1 MAEHSVSNIGE
12 FIAVKVKF
20 FATFKRIT
28 NQKEIELQLEEGT
41 TIAQLMDI
49 LIKLYI
55 DLKKE
60 IFDDN
65 SKIKDYIQILKNGR
79 NIKYLNALNTQLK
92 DADTISIFPPVA
104 GG

>member
-1 MAEHSVSNIGE
+1 MVEYSDSNTGE
-12 FIAVKVKF
+12 FIVVKVKF
-20 FATFKRIT
+20 FATFKQIT
-28 NQKEIELQLEEGT
+28 NEKEIDLQLEAGMN
-41 TIAQLMDI
+41 ISQLIDI
-49 LIKLYI
+49 LIKSYN

>member
-1 MAEHSVSNIGE
+1 M
-12 FIAVKVKF
+12 
-20 FATFKRIT
+20 
-28 NQKEIELQLEEGT
+28 
-41 TIAQLMDI
+41 
-49 LIKLYI
+49 
-55 DLKKE
+55 KKE

>member
-1 MAEHSVSNIGE
+1 MTERSNSNTDQSIT
-12 FIAVKVKF
+12 VRVKF
-20 FATFKRIT
+20 FATFKQIT
-28 NQKEIELQLEEGT
+28 NKKEIELQLEEGT
-41 TIAQLMDI
+41 NISQLIDI
-49 LIKLYI
+49 LIKSYN

-60 IFDDN
+60 IYDDKN
-65 SKIKDYIQILKNGR
+65 KIKDYIQILKNGR